1 MVTVES
7 RPKGRA
13 TAALFAT
20 IGELCDRLGGISPHR
35 VCADPPPG
43 TATVRDYARRDG
55 RSATGAICELA
66 DGTLLEKPMGASE
79 SVLAQEIAFCLRL
92 YLRDHPIGYVGG
104 EAYLVRL
111 APGLV
116 RVPDVSVTLWGDQPA
131 GLTSSDAVTNEIPA
145 LVVEVL
151 SRSNTARE
159 MARKVEEYFRAGV
172 RVVWI
177 VDPKRRRAEVYT
189 GVATVTRL
197 DAAGT
202 LTAEAVLPGFALPL
216 ATAFAWLPKATP
228 RRRKP

>member
-1 MVTVES
+1 MPTIAS
-7 RPKGRA
+7 RPKVHA
-13 TAALFAT
+13 TAVTFAT
-20 IGELCDRLGGISPHR
+20 IGELCDRLGGVSPHR
-35 VCADPPPG
+35 VCADPAPG

-55 RSATGAICELA
+55 RSVTGAICELA

-104 EAYLVRL
+104 EAYLVQL

-116 RVPDVSVTLWGDQPA
+116 RVPDISVTLWGDRPA
-131 GLTSSDAVTNEIPA
+131 GLTSDAAVTKEIPA
-145 LVVEVL
+145 LVVEVV

-159 MARKVEEYFRAGV
+159 MARKIEEYFRAGV

-177 VDPKRRRAEVYT
+177 VNPQRRSAAVYT

-202 LTAEAVLPGFALPL
+202 LTADAVLPGFALPL
-216 ATAFAWLPKATP
+216 ATAFAWLPKPTP

>member
-1 MVTVES
+1 MPTIAS
-7 RPKGRA
+7 RPKISK
-13 TAALFAT
+13 AAVPFAT
-20 IGELCDRLGGISPHR
+20 IGELCDRLGGVSAHR
-35 VCADPPPG
+35 VVAEPAPG

-55 RSATGAICELA
+55 RSVTGAICELA

-104 EAYLVRL
+104 EAYLVQL

-116 RVPDVSVTLWGDQPA
+116 RVPDISVTMWKGQPA
-131 GLTSSDAVTNEIPA
+131 GLTSSDAVTKEIPA
-145 LVVEVL
+145 LVVEVV

-159 MARKVEEYFRAGV
+159 MARKVEEYFLAGV

-177 VDPKRRRAEVYT
+177 VNPQRRSAAVYT

-202 LTAEAVLPGFALPL
+202 LTADAVLPGFALPL